1 MNKAMREVLGTPQM
15 KAQFAKVGVEAHA
28 SSPAELKERLVSD
41 IKKWNAVIDKAG
53 IPRK

>member
-1 MNKAMREVLGTPQM
+1 L
-15 KAQFAKVGVEAHA
+15 KVGVIAKA
-28 SSPAELKERLVSD
+28 STPDELVAKLKSD